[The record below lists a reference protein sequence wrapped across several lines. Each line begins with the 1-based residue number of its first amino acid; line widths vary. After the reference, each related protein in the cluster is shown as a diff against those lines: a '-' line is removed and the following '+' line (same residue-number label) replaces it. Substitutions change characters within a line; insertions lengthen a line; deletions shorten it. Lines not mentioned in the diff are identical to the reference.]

1 MTLPYRLKELRQQKK
16 LTQANVANA
25 LGITQQ
31 SYARWENGKVTP
43 SLEKLSQIAKF
54 YGVTTDY
61 LLGNEP
67 EEDELANVE
76 LLFRMTSDGLT
87 EEEKAVFR
95 EELIEFMKERK
106 KLFEEDEK
114 NKED

>member
-1 MTLPYRLKELRQQKK
+1 MLSERLKTLRKEAGLTQEQVAKK
-16 LTQANVANA
+16 LGVSRPAYT
-25 LGITQQ
+25 
-31 SYARWENGKVTP
+31 YWEKGEKRPTP
-43 SLEKLSQIAKF
+43 DKLSNIAQL

-106 KLFEEDEK
+106 KLFEKDDK
-114 NKED
+114 AKK

>member
-1 MTLPYRLKELRQQKK
+1 MSLPYRLKELRQQKK
-16 LTQANVANA
+16 LTQANVANS

-43 SLEKLSQIAKF
+43 SPEKLSQIAKF

-76 LLFRMTSDGLT
+76 MLFRMTSDGLT

-114 NKED
+114 AKK